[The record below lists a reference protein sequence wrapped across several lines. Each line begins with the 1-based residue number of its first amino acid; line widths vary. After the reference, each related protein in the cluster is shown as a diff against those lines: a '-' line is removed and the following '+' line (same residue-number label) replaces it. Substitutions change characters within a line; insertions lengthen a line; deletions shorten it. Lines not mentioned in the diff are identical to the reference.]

1 MLTYRG
7 RTIPKWKIVLTA
19 ALPVAITLL
28 LILLDL

>member
-7 RTIPKWKIVLTA
+7 RIIPKWKIALTA

-28 LILLDL
+28 LIWID